1 MFEDGLEENQGPDF
15 NQLGNDLLH
24 AAKANDTNKSIELI
38 EMGAVIDAYQEKGWN
53 PLHFASLYG
62 NENLVKEL
70 LAKGAA
76 DRYLSIKSKYLGQ
89 KIENLIV
96 SNNPLLWAA
105 YKGHKNVCW
114 LLLDVGY
121 DPDDVD
127 SVGNSALHLAASNNH
142 LSVVQLLIRS
152 GCNLLS
158 ENIYSHTAF
167 DLATDDIVRETIYTA
182 ANDSQFEGKLNF
194 NSLEKNKENDTASY
208 SSNNFNKQFDTM
220 KSKKQ
225 ESNIELYKEA
235 IMDLENILK
244 DGKGSDRDITL
255 LSAAITHGEIT
266 TVPTDLMKLAKLTLN
281 KWEICHDLNDAV
293 TKLENF
299 EVVKTEDQYQEL
311 VNNVILLKAKADRFD
326 DKCPVELGQRADDAV
341 ARGHAEYWLYKVL
354 KSLLSIE
361 CASNKNLKA
370 MGKLDQMI
378 KRAKKCNA
386 FPSLVDESET
396 FLTRLTYEVELA
408 NAINNF
414 PIVRLP
420 LPPEEGPMGKDYW
433 GPEDIGRINDQTENF
448 PLPPPE
454 DGIYQW
460 IHSDAYIKLNKAYQG
475 LKFALEEAQKY
486 GVYEPLIEEAKIQ
499 EKKGSIQM
507 KQLVEKD
514 EVDHEAA
521 LVAVAKLAK
530 KAKKK
535 KK

>member
-1 MFEDGLEENQGPDF
+1 MYEEGLEEDQGPDL

-24 AAKANDTNKSIELI
+24 ATKSNDTEKALELI
-38 EMGAVIDAYQEKGWN
+38 KMGAVIDAYQEKGWN
-53 PLHFASLYG
+53 PIHFASLHG
-62 NENLVKEL
+62 NENIVKEL
-70 LAKGAA
+70 LVRGAA
-76 DRYLSIKSKYLGQ
+76 DRYLSIKSKYSGQ

-105 YKGHKNVCW
+105 YKGHKSVCW
-114 LLLDVGY
+114 LLLDIGY

-142 LSVVQLLIRS
+142 LGIVQLLIRS

-167 DLATDDIVRETIYTA
+167 DLATDDIVREKIYNA
-182 ANDSQFEGKLNF
+182 INDSQFEGKLSF
-194 NSLEKNKENDTASY
+194 SALEKNNNKDNDTAIYNMRSQ
-208 SSNNFNKQFDTM
+208 KHQ
-220 KSKKQ
+220 
-225 ESNIELYKEA
+225 SNIQLYKEA
-235 IMDLENILK
+235 IADLQNILS
-244 DGKGSDRDITL
+244 DGQGSDRDITL
-255 LSAAITHGEIT
+255 LSAAITHAEIT
-266 TVPTDLMKLAKLTLN
+266 TVPNDLMKLAKLTLN
-281 KWEICHDLNDAV
+281 KWEIYHDLNDAV

-299 EVVKTEDQYQEL
+299 EVVKTEDQYQDL
-311 VNNVILLKAKADRFD
+311 VNSVILLKAKADSFD
-326 DKCPVELGQRADDAV
+326 DKCPLKVAQRAENAV
-341 ARGHAEYWLYKVL
+341 AKGHAEYWLYKVL

-361 CASNKNLKA
+361 CASNKNLKG
-370 MGKLDQMI
+370 MTKLDQMI
-378 KRAKKCNA
+378 KRAKRVQA
-386 FPSLVDESET
+386 WAPLVEESET

-408 NAINNF
+408 NAIKNF
-414 PIVRLP
+414 PTVRLP
-420 LPPEEGPMGKDYW
+420 LSPEEGPMGKDYW

-486 GVYEPLIEEAKIQ
+486 GVYEPLIEEAKVQ
-499 EKKGSIQM
+499 EKRGSVQM
-507 KQLVEKD
+507 KQLMEKD
-514 EVDHEAA
+514 EVDHQAA